1 VTLKDWAQ
9 LTFGL
14 LNGLSF
20 ALTFRHA
27 WRAKI
32 IGSCALLI
40 AHPGIAVYFLLTH
53 QAFFLVNSWIMTS
66 AGLYGLWR
74 GLRMRHWERHD
85 RFVATTMWK
94 GYGDGERLLGDAL
107 RKVAEDVLAKRVD
120 KTP

>member
-1 VTLKDWAQ
+1 MTIKDWAQ

-53 QAFFLVNSWIMTS
+53 QAFFLVNSLIMTS

-74 GLRMRHWERHD
+74 GLRMRRHEREMEALSEAH
-85 RFVATTMWK
+85 RTGWK
-94 GYGDGERLLGDAL
+94 AGENGVRKAL
-107 RKVAEDVLAKRVD
+107 DEVVKNVLARRG
-120 KTP
+120 

>member
-1 VTLKDWAQ
+1 LTLKDWAQ

-14 LNGLSF
+14 LNGVSF
-20 ALTFRHA
+20 LLTFRPS
-27 WRAKI
+27 WRTKI

-53 QAFFLVNSWIMTS
+53 QAFFLVNSMIMTS

-74 GLRMRHWERHD
+74 GLQLRALER
-85 RFVATTMWK
+85 RFPAVYSA
-94 GYGDGERLLGDAL
+94 
-107 RKVAEDVLAKRVD
+107 VLPQEVD

>member
-20 ALTFRHA
+20 ALTFRHN
-27 WRAKI
+27 WRSKI

-53 QAFFLVNSWIMTS
+53 QAFFLVNSVIMTC

-74 GLRMRHWERHD
+74 GLRMRRREQEAEALAAASW
-85 RFVATTMWK
+85 AGWK
-94 GYGDGERLLGDAL
+94 AGENGVRKAL
-107 RKVAEDVLAKRVD
+107 DEVVQNLLAKRG
-120 KTP
+120 